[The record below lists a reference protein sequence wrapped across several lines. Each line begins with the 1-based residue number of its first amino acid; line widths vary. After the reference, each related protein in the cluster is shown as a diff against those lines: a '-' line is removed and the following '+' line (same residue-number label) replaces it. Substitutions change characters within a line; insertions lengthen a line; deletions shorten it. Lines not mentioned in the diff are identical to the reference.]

1 MWFHGCIS
9 SKENKLNWL
18 TILKIGDTKRHTAQ
32 APQSRVVVKYRLTS
46 CKKPPNTMQHTAF
59 HQAKG
64 GLLQNKKKRTQG
76 KERRIYSTCIL
87 TNKNIFMYF
96 SFICQPTVQNIEHQR
111 LTRQQAT
118 DTSFFICQPYTKY
131 IGTINSK
138 WKTNEK
144 SVSLVSPS
152 NLLAHTTLENRL
164 TDDREKLKT
173 KHLQKTAKRTTSH
186 YSVSTSWATARNTAA
201 LEYS

>member
-1 MWFHGCIS
+1 LQKATKHNATHGIS
-9 SKENKLNWL
+9 PSK
-18 TILKIGDTKRHTAQ
+18 RR
-32 APQSRVVVKYRLTS
+32 P
-46 CKKPPNTMQHTAF
+46 F
-59 HQAKG
+59 AK
-64 GLLQNKKKRTQG
+64 QEKRTQG

-138 WKTNEK
+138 
-144 SVSLVSPS
+144 
-152 NLLAHTTLENRL
+152 
-164 TDDREKLKT
+164 
-173 KHLQKTAKRTTSH
+173 
-186 YSVSTSWATARNTAA
+186 
-201 LEYS
+201 